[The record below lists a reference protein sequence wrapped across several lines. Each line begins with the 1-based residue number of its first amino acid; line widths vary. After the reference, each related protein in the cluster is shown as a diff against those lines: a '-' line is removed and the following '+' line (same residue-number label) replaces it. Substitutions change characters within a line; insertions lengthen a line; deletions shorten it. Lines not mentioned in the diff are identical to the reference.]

1 MAEEFQTQRV
11 LELACAAQRINK
23 VYLKDLENVY
33 DNEGKFLFVKHS
45 NKDLVRW
52 ALNINRTNVAQEF
65 APQELTIEEE
75 DKELAEEIKK
85 YFRRLMFSAI
95 KGDND
100 FQTEVNSI
108 LGTET
113 IPSNKIG
120 YVACLPHV
128 YAKDYV
134 RNQMEKRVK
143 SLDQGYIGNAGSVIL
158 NKDCEVLECSRSKNF
173 DAYNVYAIMDNKM
186 VGWMGKKEL
195 KIGPA
200 VVSGAKV
207 KDHSEHWKYKN
218 SVTRLNYVKVFQ

>member
-1 MAEEFQTQRV
+1 
-11 LELACAAQRINK
+11 
-23 VYLKDLENVY
+23 
-33 DNEGKFLFVKHS
+33 
-45 NKDLVRW
+45 
-52 ALNINRTNVAQEF
+52 
-65 APQELTIEEE
+65 
-75 DKELAEEIKK
+75 
-85 YFRRLMFSAI
+85 
-95 KGDND
+95 
-100 FQTEVNSI
+100 
-108 LGTET
+108 
-113 IPSNKIG
+113 
-120 YVACLPHV
+120 
-128 YAKDYV
+128 
-134 RNQMEKRVK
+134 MEKRVK